1 MQINTSKDRIFGIY
15 FDDQRDIL
23 VLKKIGNSEIRR
35 FNESKELHSDGIN
48 GLNLDKRDI
57 VIDLPSQKDFI
68 ENNESI
74 SDLSKLKLDSL
85 DAIDEE
91 NFKDFMSMLKREN
104 DKIHPKNP
112 VQSLIVE
119 FLTLKVFDEKRSKRN
134 KVFLQFYILPEEKEN
149 IKPFRE
155 RITRLYQDAKREYS
169 RVLSKPLFS
178 YSSDMKPSDSS
189 DEKFLIALVEVFQ
202 KRAILKAKNESFNQ
216 IIFNN
221 FP

>member
-1 MQINTSKDRIFGIY
+1 
-15 FDDQRDIL
+15 L
-23 VLKKIGNSEIRR
+23 
-35 FNESKELHSDGIN
+35 
-48 GLNLDKRDI
+48 
-57 VIDLPSQKDFI
+57 DLPSQRDFI

-91 NFKDFMSMLKREN
+91 NFKDFMTILKREN

-134 KVFLQFYILPEEKEN
+134 KNFLQFYILPEEKEN

-155 RITRLYQDAKREYS
+155 RI
-169 RVLSKPLFS
+169 
-178 YSSDMKPSDSS
+178 
-189 DEKFLIALVEVFQ
+189 I
-202 KRAILKAKNESFNQ
+202 
-216 IIFNN
+216 
-221 FP
+221 

>member
-1 MQINTSKDRIFGIY
+1 M
-15 FDDQRDIL
+15 
-23 VLKKIGNSEIRR
+23 
-35 FNESKELHSDGIN
+35 
-48 GLNLDKRDI
+48 
-57 VIDLPSQKDFI
+57 
-68 ENNESI
+68 
-74 SDLSKLKLDSL
+74 SDLAKLKLDSL

-91 NFKDFMSMLKREN
+91 NFKDTMNLLKREN

-119 FLTLKVFDEKRSKRN
+119 FLTLKVYDEKRSQRQKT
-134 KVFLQFYILPEEKEN
+134 FLQFYILPEEIGNLKT
-149 IKPFRE
+149 FRE
-155 RITRLYQDAKREYS
+155 RIMKLYQDAKKEYS

-178 YSSDMKPSDSS
+178 YSSDVKPSDSG

-221 FP
+221 F